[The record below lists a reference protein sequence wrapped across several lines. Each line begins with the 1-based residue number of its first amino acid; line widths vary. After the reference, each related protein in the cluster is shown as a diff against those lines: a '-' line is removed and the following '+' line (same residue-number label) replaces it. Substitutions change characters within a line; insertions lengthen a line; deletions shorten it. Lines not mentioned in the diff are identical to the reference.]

1 MVAEESSGEAPN
13 SGRSGVVA
21 SALVATLE
29 QAWDAIGRHHPEVP
43 SVIVVVAPGSGSRAG
58 ELKLGHFSAT
68 RWKVADG
75 ERSELLV
82 GGEGLQLGALEVL
95 GTLLHEAAHGVAWV
109 REVQDTSRG
118 GRYHNRRFK
127 ALAEEIASKSPKPAA
142 WVGRRRKSGTRRGP
156 AMARCWPRSKP
167 LWCCGGGPTATRA
180 ARAPAGGTPWCAAV
194 AVAEASRSPM
204 TPRPAPVERREND
217 GGGVGKLTVRPAP
230 TDGVPREG

>member
-1 MVAEESSGEAPN
+1 M
-13 SGRSGVVA
+13 
-21 SALVATLE
+21 E

-127 ALAEEIASKSPKPAA
+127 ALAEEIGLEVAQVGSLGWTATKVRDETRARYGPVLAEIEAALVLWRRADRYASGAGAGGRNPLVCRCSC
-142 WVGRRRKSGTRRGP
+142 GRRIQV
-156 AMARCWPRSKP
+156 
-167 LWCCGGGPTATRA
+167 
-180 ARAPAGGTPWCAAV
+180 ARATLEAGGIICELCGQPFQPAGGSAA
-194 AVAEASRSPM
+194 AG
-204 TPRPAPVERREND
+204 T
-217 GGGVGKLTVRPAP
+217 
-230 TDGVPREG
+230 